1 MTDVSRDASHDIETP
16 LHLLRRFGIEV
27 LIADHESAVVEM
39 SMPLAG
45 MRNPCTSL
53 PTVGPLGVLVD
64 AVSGLSNHFRHR
76 DAEWTVSTELA
87 IELSPEGSERATA
100 IDAPPVVAS
109 GRPLGPRDSGSALSV
124 CTLTCDGVVIGG
136 GTVRS
141 YFVAPDVLDL
151 SEHAETVAKNHDTSL
166 ADLMA
171 VEPVPTADTARILRQ
186 HVDPFLNNA
195 VGVINGGVAS
205 AGLELAASASV
216 NTGGAPMRTA
226 SVRVNFLRPFY
237 AGDRSRYVA
246 VPLRI
251 GRGTAVADASAIG
264 DDGRPALTAR
274 VTAYR

>member
-1 MTDVSRDASHDIETP
+1 VTHVSRDSGHDIETP
-16 LHLLRRFGIEV
+16 IHVLRRFGVEV
-27 LIADHESAVVEM
+27 LIADQASAVVEM

-45 MRNPCTSL
+45 IRNPFTNL
-53 PTVGPLGVLVD
+53 PTVGPLGVLTD
-64 AVSGLSNHFRHR
+64 AVSGQSNHFRRR

-100 IDAPPVVAS
+100 IGAPPVVAS

-124 CTLTCDGVVIGG
+124 CTMTCDGVVIGT

-141 YFVAPDVLDL
+141 YYVAPDALDL
-151 SEHAETVAKNHDTSL
+151 SEPTDTVATSHSASL
-166 ADLMA
+166 AELMA
-171 VEPVPTADTARILRQ
+171 VEPMPPADSVRVLRQ

-205 AGLELAASASV
+205 AALELAASAAV

-237 AGDRSRYVA
+237 AGNRSRYVA
-246 VPLRI
+246 APVRI
-251 GRGTAVADASAIG
+251 GRATAVADARAIG
-264 DDGRPALTAR
+264 DDGKPAVTAR

>member
-1 MTDVSRDASHDIETP
+1 MTDVSRDTGHDIETP
-16 LHLLRRFGIEV
+16 IHLLRRFGIEV
-27 LIADHESAVVEM
+27 LIADQESAVVEM

-45 MRNPCTSL
+45 MRNPFTNL
-53 PTVGPLGVLVD
+53 PTIGPLGVLID

-100 IDAPPVVAS
+100 IGASPVVAS

-141 YFVAPDVLDL
+141 YYVTPDALDL
-151 SEHAETVAKNHDTSL
+151 SEPTETVAKNFNTSL
-166 ADLMA
+166 AELMA
-171 VEPVPTADTARILRQ
+171 VEPMPPADAVRVLRQ

-205 AGLELAASASV
+205 AGLELAASATV

-237 AGDRSRYVA
+237 GGDRSRYEA
-246 VPLRI
+246 APLRI
-251 GRGTAVADASAIG
+251 GRGTAVADARAIG
-264 DDGRPALTAR
+264 DDGKPAVTAR